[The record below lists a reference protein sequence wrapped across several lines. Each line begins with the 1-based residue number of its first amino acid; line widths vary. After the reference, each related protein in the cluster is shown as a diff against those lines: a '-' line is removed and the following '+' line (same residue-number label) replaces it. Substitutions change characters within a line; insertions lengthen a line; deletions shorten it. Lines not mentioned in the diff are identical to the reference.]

1 MPDGPLVSVVIPVW
15 RDEAALSGTLQHV
28 QASAHVEVI
37 VACALGEEPRYE
49 RLRAMHQRTKWCS
62 TPRGRAIQMNGGAAV
77 ASGRWL
83 LFLHAD
89 SKLPPDWL
97 TAIRSV
103 DHCAAIVAGAFKFRL
118 DSPDW
123 RARIVEGGVRIRVA
137 LLGLP
142 YGDQALFIRR
152 GIFETL
158 GGYRDMPLMEDIDLV
173 RRLKKV
179 GRVVQCASFVATSAR
194 RWEREGWL
202 RRSGQNFALATRF
215 LFGAQPARLAQKY
228 FGRKAVAVV
237 MMGRAPWTA
246 GKTRLGVKADDG
258 AHADLR
264 HALFLDTLDVV
275 TSVHGVEH
283 LIACE
288 PLDACERV
296 HTLVGGS
303 VDVIAQRGDDLGQR
317 LANVFEDTFRL
328 GFESVIVIGS
338 DLPDLPPR
346 LIREAVSA
354 LRNHP
359 HGLVLGPATDGGYYL
374 IGMNRPHPHLFQDI
388 AWSSVRVLEQT
399 LEAANAIKLNVVVLD
414 KWTDVDDVVNLR
426 RVVTDAP
433 PRAAR
438 TRAWGIEHH
447 AELFGGG
454 PTLTAA
460 AEAGAAIGSARRDG
474 D

>member
-1 MPDGPLVSVVIPVW
+1 MPEGPLVSVVIPVW

-28 QASAHVEVI
+28 QASPDVEVI
-37 VACALGEEPRYE
+37 VACALGEEPMYE
-49 RLRAMHQRTKWCS
+49 RLRATQQRTRWVS

-77 ASGRWL
+77 TGGRWL

-89 SKLPPDWL
+89 STLPSDWL

-103 DHCAAIVAGAFKFRL
+103 DNCAEIIAGAFKLRL

-142 YGDQALFIRR
+142 YGDQALFVRR
-152 GIFETL
+152 GIFETI

-179 GRVVQCASFVATSAR
+179 GRVVQCASFVVTSAR

-202 RRSGQNFALATRF
+202 RRSGQNFALATQF
-215 LFGAQPARLAQKY
+215 LFGAQPARLAQVY
-228 FGRKAVAVV
+228 FGRKAAAVV

-258 AHADLR
+258 ALADLR
-264 HALFLDTLDVV
+264 HALFLDTLDAVM
-275 TSVHGVEH
+275 SVHRVEH

-288 PLDACERV
+288 PPDACERV
-296 HTLVGGS
+296 RTLAGGS

-359 HGLVLGPATDGGYYL
+359 SGLVLGPATDGGYYL
-374 IGMNRPHPHLFQDI
+374 IGMNRPHPRLFQDI
-388 AWSSVRVLEQT
+388 EWSSVRVVEQT
-399 LEAANAIKLNVVVLD
+399 MEAANAIKLSVVLID

-426 RVVTDAP
+426 RVVTDGSR
-433 PRAAR
+433 RAGR
-438 TRAWGIEHH
+438 TRAWGIEHYV
-447 AELFGGG
+447 ELFGGG
-454 PTLTAA
+454 QTLTAA
-460 AEAGAAIGSARRDG
+460 AEAGASIGQRG
-474 D
+474 ET